1 MLRVREDEGTAVWLT
16 DVFLMQ
22 LYGSEEEDTSD
33 CDSHCTFTDKIE
45 YRLQTD
51 TTLSKKQLTEYPCCR
66 NK

>member
-1 MLRVREDEGTAVWLT
+1 MPRVREDEGTAVWLI

-51 TTLSKKQLTEYPCCR
+51 TTLS
-66 NK
+66 